1 MPRPAT
7 DSVALRQ
14 AAEAQLEKTP
24 AASLPPTQPDP
35 QRLRHELDVHQI
47 ELEMQNEALRAAH
60 AEVAAA
66 LERYTDHFD
75 FAPVGYFNLT
85 ADGTIRVANLTGAKQ
100 VGIER
105 ARLLGRR
112 FGLLVAE
119 SHRCAVAD
127 FLARVFATGEK
138 QSCEIVLEPAGQ
150 PPLTGHLDARLSPD
164 GQDCRAVLV
173 DITERKRME
182 EQLRQSQKMDAI
194 GQLAG
199 GVAHDLNNILAAII
213 LETDLADKVEQLP
226 EEVLAGLKQ
235 IHADAERAA
244 NLTRQL
250 LLFSR
255 RQVLQM
261 QVLDLNDTVTSLVKM
276 LQRIIGEDVRLELQ
290 LHPTALLT
298 LADAGM
304 LGQVLM
310 NLSVNARDAMPEGGR
325 LRIETSEQVVNA
337 KLAKEYPDA
346 VPGCYV
352 CLSVSD
358 TGGGIPPEILPQ
370 IFEPF
375 FTTKEVGK
383 GTGLGLATV
392 FGIVKQHHGWI
403 KVENQVGQGVTFR
416 VFLPAH
422 APLGPE
428 PTQTIAPPKSC
439 RGDETILLVEDEA
452 VVRTPLCMM
461 LQRHGYQVLAAANG
475 DEALKLWQEHRQ
487 TIALLLTDLIMPG
500 DLCGQE
506 LARQLQAEQPKLKVV
521 FTSGYSA
528 EISGRE
534 LHLGAG
540 ENFIQKPFT
549 SIQLL
554 ETIRQCLDG

>member
-1 MPRPAT
+1 
-7 DSVALRQ
+7 
-14 AAEAQLEKTP
+14 
-24 AASLPPTQPDP
+24 
-35 QRLRHELDVHQI
+35 
-47 ELEMQNEALRAAH
+47 
-60 AEVAAA
+60 
-66 LERYTDHFD
+66 
-75 FAPVGYFNLT
+75 
-85 ADGTIRVANLTGAKQ
+85 
-100 VGIER
+100 
-105 ARLLGRR
+105 
-112 FGLLVAE
+112 
-119 SHRCAVAD
+119 
-127 FLARVFATGEK
+127 
-138 QSCEIVLEPAGQ
+138 
-150 PPLTGHLDARLSPD
+150 LDAAPP
-164 GQDCRAVLV
+164 
-173 DITERKRME
+173 
-182 EQLRQSQKMDAI
+182 
-194 GQLAG
+194 
-199 GVAHDLNNILAAII
+199 AH
-213 LETDLADKVEQLP
+213 
-226 EEVLAGLKQ
+226 
-235 IHADAERAA
+235 
-244 NLTRQL
+244 
-250 LLFSR
+250 
-255 RQVLQM
+255 
-261 QVLDLNDTVTSLVKM
+261 
-276 LQRIIGEDVRLELQ
+276 
-290 LHPTALLT
+290 
-298 LADAGM
+298 
-304 LGQVLM
+304 
-310 NLSVNARDAMPEGGR
+310 
-325 LRIETSEQVVNA
+325 
-337 KLAKEYPDA
+337 PDA
-346 VPGCYV
+346 RPGRFA
-352 CLSVSD
+352 CLTVSD
-358 TGGGIPPEILPQ
+358 TGCGMPPEIMAR